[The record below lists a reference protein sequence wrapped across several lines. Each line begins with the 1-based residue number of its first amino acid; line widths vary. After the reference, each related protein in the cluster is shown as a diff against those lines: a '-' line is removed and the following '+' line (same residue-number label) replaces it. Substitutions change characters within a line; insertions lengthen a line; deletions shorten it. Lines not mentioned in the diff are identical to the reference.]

1 MVNRLRRNGK
11 IMPKQSPPSGEPKLE
26 CRAHSWPV
34 LVGDIGGTNARFAVI
49 ESPGALPTQVVS
61 MRNADFPGFPAVV
74 AAYLA
79 QVTGKELRR
88 GALAVAG
95 PIEGDLFRFSN
106 IAWEFSV
113 SALVR
118 QLGLESLLLVNDFEA
133 LALSI
138 PGLLPSE
145 FLVVGGGH
153 PVETSPIAVIG
164 PGTGLGVAGLLRE
177 PEGWRAIPTEG
188 GHSDFAPVT
197 DLEIE
202 LLRLLRRKFGEEV
215 SAENVLCG
223 NGIAAMHDA
232 LAVIHGDPP
241 RGLTTAEIIDRGTHG
256 VIDDSCARTLSL
268 YCEILGGFVGNV
280 ALIAG
285 ARGGVVLGGGIL
297 PRIPRYLTAGG
308 FRRRFEAKGMMSH
321 YVAAIPTRLI
331 LPGDA
336 ALRGAAASLE
346 RAG

>member
-1 MVNRLRRNGK
+1 M
-11 IMPKQSPPSGEPKLE
+11 
-26 CRAHSWPV
+26 

-49 ESPGALPTQVVS
+49 ESPGARPARILS
-61 MRNADFPGFPAVV
+61 LKNADYPEFPAVV
-74 AAYLA
+74 GAYLEQIA
-79 QVTGKELRR
+79 GTRIRR
-88 GALAVAG
+88 GALALAG
-95 PIEGDLFRFSN
+95 PIEGDVFRFSN

-113 SALVR
+113 SRLAEQFGFADLH
-118 QLGLESLLLVNDFEA
+118 LVNDFEA

-138 PGLLPSE
+138 PRLQPSE

-153 PVETSPIAVIG
+153 AVETAPIAVIG

-177 PEGWRAIPTEG
+177 PQGWRAIPTEG

-202 LLRLLRRKFGEEV
+202 LLRVLRRQFGEAV

-223 NGIAAMHDA
+223 NGIAAIHDA
-232 LAVIHGDPP
+232 LAVIHGEPP
-241 RGLTTAEIIDRGTHG
+241 RGLNTAEIIDHANHEI
-256 VIDDSCARTLSL
+256 IDANCARTLSL

-297 PRIPRYLTAGG
+297 PRIPQYLPVGG

-321 YVAAIPTRLI
+321 YVAAIPTKLI

-346 RAG
+346 RTG